1 MQPINLDT
9 YSLSL
14 LTAKEDILNAK
25 ASTNWA
31 LFTYDGV
38 TNNLKLSDSGAGGL
52 SELVEK
58 FHAAKPMY
66 GLCRVGVTESGQP
79 RIVMICWV
87 GEDVDEF
94 RQNECASHV
103 PAIKN
108 FFKEAHVFISASSTD
123 DVTDE
128 KVGDILAKVRA
139 PMERLRRNSRPTEK
153 EVTVGTNYR
162 KTNAA
167 MEMKRI
173 NRDSFWARAE
183 REEEQRKDEERRKA
197 AEDRRRRE
205 RERVLQERK
214 EAEERDRKMEEKL
227 QMIEEQRK
235 MEAKIEEQ
243 SRKKEKTRWE
253 LQQRE
258 HEEEM
263 RARLR
268 RSESIEKAAEAAALV
283 SQRSMNPREFFRQLS
298 STSSQTSS
306 SPMSPR
312 SGKSPFRRYQR
323 SLTDTA
329 FIFERASAAS
339 GSTSPL
345 SPSLTSP
352 FSRTP
357 TSPFNRPLSPTSP
370 NFRPVTTP
378 TPVRSP
384 PTSPA
389 QSSAPPVASLRSP
402 PPSRQTPPQSSPP
415 LARPPP
421 PQSSPPLARPPP
433 PQSSPPLARPPPP
446 QSSPPLARP
455 PPPQSSPPLSR
466 PPPPQSSPPLARP
479 LRPQSSPPPSRQTP
493 PQSSPPPSRQTPPQS
508 TPPLARP
515 PPPQSSPPLAR
526 QTPPQSSPPLA
537 RPPPPQSSP
546 PPPPQSS
553 PPRLPISDASAPLMS
568 EVLIESELS
577 LDRQETVAIPNA
589 PTAPLPESPL
599 QIKES
604 VSSPRMLSELKPEM
618 DCTVKAVLLEED
630 EEEEEEEEEPE
641 EPCTISTPPSETKT
655 SMSCPDEAEP
665 EQPTEP
671 GLDARV
677 QPVVSSLAEEEEPT
691 EEQQQ
696 EVAEQTEDSRVA
708 RAEYEEPALVEL
720 PEDEIEADITDD
732 TEEYVTVSENGV
744 TQNKPEQNGVCLQNG
759 TAKEYTDSEESTPEK
774 CTYIVNREETDEEED
789 VHIEEAPENGELN
802 TARRLLCV
810 RALYDYQAEDETELS
825 FEPGD
830 IISDVET
837 VDKAWW
843 RGFSKDGRQG
853 LFPANYVETI

>member
-402 PPSRQTPPQSSPP
+402 PPH
-415 LARPPP
+415 
-421 PQSSPPLARPPP
+421 
-433 PQSSPPLARPPPP
+433 
-446 QSSPPLARP
+446 
-455 PPPQSSPPLSR
+455 
-466 PPPPQSSPPLARP
+466 
-479 LRPQSSPPPSRQTP
+479 
-493 PQSSPPPSRQTPPQS
+493 
-508 TPPLARP
+508 
-515 PPPQSSPPLAR
+515 
-526 QTPPQSSPPLA
+526 
-537 RPPPPQSSP
+537 P

-630 EEEEEEEEEPE
+630 EEEEEEEEPE

-708 RAEYEEPALVEL
+708 QAEYEEPALVEL